1 MIDDGPFCGSFK
13 AMFIVDDQEGIHENI
28 VDRLKSVVCIVS
40 VVESRAEICL
50 QLIKPDSRAFADAL
64 NGQTGE
70 RFSLPCI
77 VLRCPDD
84 PTPDAPPKPVG

>member
-1 MIDDGPFCGSFK
+1 MIDGGPFRGSFK
-13 AMFIVDDQEGIHENI
+13 AMFVVDDQESINENI
-28 VDRLKSVVCIVS
+28 VDRLKSVVCIAS

-50 QLIKPDSRAFADAL
+50 QLIRPDSRAFGSVL

-84 PTPDAPPKPVG
+84 PSPDAPPQPVG